1 MLAAALRGLTVLM
14 LVVFALLPAGCQG
27 QARSTFP
34 GPALA
39 PSQPSGNLQEVAPP
53 GAVRQLQQR
62 LAGRQPR
69 VNILSPA
76 NGGLL
81 PNGPWALTVAVE
93 DWPLVDAG
101 PLGIGPHL
109 VVQLDGEPPI
119 RVESGSSPLNVPMAP
134 LAPGSHRLTVYA
146 AFPWGEAVKAP
157 GASQQIRLQRV
168 APNPLALPAEGT
180 PQLVPV
186 QAVRASADQPALVD
200 WLLVDAPLQH
210 LRDGDDSWR
219 LRVTVNGDSFLLD
232 RQAPLWLRG
241 LHNGSNAVVLE
252 LLDQAGQP
260 LNPPF
265 NSAVQELV
273 LASAPPMGWQLGSL
287 SEDDLQRLLG
297 VAATPSSLESP
308 QPAPPLPASTANAD
322 DSDPAEPAEAKAKQS
337 SPSPV
342 SESEG
347 EVPAATAGQSPLEI
361 TPSKPPA
368 PAEAATLPSPPDEA
382 LPAALI
388 PQPGSPSTTPLAP
401 TEGSS
406 PMDPSAQPSDPATP
420 PTSTASGPETID
432 GQEQRSAPA
441 SLHPDPGA
449 TAPAARDQVNADGSL
464 IRPKGEG
471 MVGRLRAKFGR

>member
-14 LVVFALLPAGCQG
+14 LVVLTLLPAGCQG
-27 QARSTFP
+27 QARSTSP

-39 PSQPSGNLQEVAPP
+39 PSPPRGNLQEVAPP
-53 GAVRQLQQR
+53 GAVLQLQQR
-62 LAGRQPR
+62 LADRQPR
-69 VNILSPA
+69 VNILAPA

-186 QAVRASADQPALVD
+186 QPVRASADQPALVD

-210 LRDGDDSWR
+210 LRDGDDRWR

-273 LASAPPMGWQLGSL
+273 LASAPPRGWQLGSL

-297 VAATPSSLESP
+297 VAATPSALESP
-308 QPAPPLPASTANAD
+308 EPAPPPPASPANTD
-322 DSDPAEPAEAKAKQS
+322 GSDPAGPAEANVERRPEL
-337 SPSPV
+337 SP
-342 SESEG
+342 ESEADG
-347 EVPAATAGQSPLEI
+347 EAPAAAT
-361 TPSKPPA
+361 TP
-368 PAEAATLPSPPDEA
+368 PSPPEEA

-406 PMDPSAQPSDPATP
+406 PMAPSAPPSDPDTP

-441 SLHPDPGA
+441 SPQPDPGA

-471 MVGRLRAKFGR
+471 MVDRLRAKFGR

>member
-1 MLAAALRGLTVLM
+1 MLAAALQGLTVLM
-14 LVVFALLPAGCQG
+14 LVVFTLLPAGCQG
-27 QARSTFP
+27 QARSPSP

-39 PSQPSGNLQEVAPP
+39 PSQPSGHLQEVAPP
-53 GAVRQLQQR
+53 GAVLQLQQR

-69 VNILSPA
+69 VNILAPA
-76 NGGLL
+76 NGSLL
-81 PNGPWALTVAVE
+81 PSGPWALTVAVE
-93 DWPLVDAG
+93 DWPLADAG

-119 RVESGSSPLNVPMAP
+119 RVESGSSPLNVTMAP

-210 LRDGDDSWR
+210 LRDGDDRWR

-265 NSAVQELV
+265 NSLVQEVV
-273 LASAPPMGWQLGSL
+273 LASSPPRGWQLGSL
-287 SEDDLQRLLG
+287 SDDDLQRLLG
-297 VAATPSSLESP
+297 VAATPSPRESP
-308 QPAPPLPASTANAD
+308 QPPPPLPASAANAD
-322 DSDPAEPAEAKAKQS
+322 GSDPAEPAEAKAERP
-337 SPSPV
+337 SPSPD
-342 SESEG
+342 SESEA
-347 EVPAATAGQSPLEI
+347 EAPAAAAEPTDTVLS
-361 TPSKPPA
+361 TPF
-368 PAEAATLPSPPDEA
+368 EA
-382 LPAALI
+382 LPAAPI
-388 PQPGSPSTTPLAP
+388 PEPALPHPPPLASA
-401 TEGSS
+401 EGSS
-406 PMDPSAQPSDPATP
+406 PMAPSPLPSDPPTP
-420 PTSTASGPETID
+420 PTATATGPEPID
-432 GQEQRSAPA
+432 GEAQRSAPP
-441 SLHPDPGA
+441 SPRPDPGA
-449 TAPAARDQVNADGSL
+449 TAARDLVNADGSL

-471 MVGRLRAKFGR
+471 LVGRLRAKFGR